1 VSQPVVPA
9 RRRSW
14 LAPIIVVLLIAIPIA
29 EVWLL
34 VQVGQTI
41 GVLPTIGILVVEAIL
56 GGWLMQREG
65 QRAWAALNTA
75 FASGKMPTGEL
86 ADAALILV
94 GGLLLML
101 PGFITDIFGFV
112 FLLPFTRPYARR
124 VLGFIVARRVA
135 RMGVNVDLIRA
146 QTDPGNIIPG
156 EVVDPGPNTN
166 PGGSSD
172 AGPVIIRGEIESDP
186 KKD

>member
-14 LAPIIVVLLIAIPIA
+14 LAPVFVLLLIAIPIV

-34 VQVGQTI
+34 VQVGETI
-41 GVLPTIGILVVEAIL
+41 GALPTLLILVGEAIL

-65 QRAWAALNTA
+65 SRAWSALNTA

-86 ADAALILV
+86 ADAALVLV
-94 GGLLLML
+94 GGLLLMF
-101 PGFITDIFGFV
+101 PGFVSDLFGIV
-112 FLLPFTRPYARR
+112 FLLPFTRKYARR

-135 RMGVNVDLIRA
+135 RLGVNVDLIRA
-146 QTDPGNIIPG
+146 QTDPANIVPG
-156 EVVDPGPNTN
+156 EVVDPGDPHN
-166 PGGSSD
+166 PSGNDTS
-172 AGPVIIRGEIESDP
+172 GPIIIRGEIESDP
-186 KKD
+186 QQD